1 MKRIPFTLSLIA
13 AAVIGTSPVLAQTT
27 TASTATK
34 PLCSSLNNPNA
45 GKLAGKETGK
55 AKEHSSS
62 PVHQDCIPDSQASTT
77 TSGVRSGTTTQPS
90 ISASTG
96 SVTSNPPSVTGSA
109 SSSNSSVTGST
120 ANSQNSVTGST
131 STFTPNI
138 DLRGR
143 SSLTIDNTTTTG
155 DQSLSSS
162 TSATTGNQSLSSSTS
177 SSTGDQSLSS
187 STDATT
193 GSNTLGTTSSTTT
206 KKKKSS

>member
-27 TASTATK
+27 SSSTATK

-45 GKLAGKETGK
+45 GKLAGKDTGM

-62 PVHQDCIPDSQASTT
+62 PVHQDCIPDSQAGT
-77 TSGVRSGTTTQPS
+77 TSSGVTSGTTAQPS
-90 ISASTG
+90 ISPSTG
-96 SVTSNPPSVTGSA
+96 SVTVNPPSVTGSA
-109 SSSNSSVTGST
+109 SSSNSAVTGST

-131 STFTPNI
+131 STISPNV

-143 SSLTIDNTTTTG
+143 SSLTIDNTTSTG

-162 TSATTGNQSLSSSTS
+162 TSSTTGNQSLSSSTS
-177 SSTGDQSLSS
+177 SSTGDQPLSS
-187 STDATT
+187 TT
-193 GSNTLGTTSSTTT
+193 TTTT
-206 KKKKSS
+206 KKKSP